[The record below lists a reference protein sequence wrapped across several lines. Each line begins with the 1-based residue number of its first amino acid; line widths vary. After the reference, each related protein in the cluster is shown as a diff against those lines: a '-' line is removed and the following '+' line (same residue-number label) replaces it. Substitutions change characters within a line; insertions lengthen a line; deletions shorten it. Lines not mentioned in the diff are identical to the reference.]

1 MNMRDEVHTLLNC
14 VLKARKKDVDMTVLT
29 LGVLLCVAEEDGI
42 LVQDIIERVRSNKS
56 SVSRVLA
63 MLSDIGR
70 REKEGLNLIRAVED
84 PLNRRFKRVYLTTE
98 GAELVKDL
106 GATMKRGCKKVIGG

>member
-1 MNMRDEVHTLLNC
+1 MRDEIHTLFNC
-14 VLKARKKDVDMTVLT
+14 VMRARKLDVDMTVLT
-29 LGVLLCVAEEDGI
+29 FSVLLAVSEEDGI
-42 LVQDIIERVRSNKS
+42 LVQDIIERTQSNKS

-70 REKEGLNLIRAVED
+70 RDKAGLKLIRAVED

-98 GAELVKDL
+98 GAEFIKQIA
-106 GATMKRGCKKVIGG
+106 ATMKRGCKKIGG